1 MKDIKMAMIS
11 CKECGA
17 EISDKAVACPKCG
30 AEMAKGKTRSTLST
44 IVIVGVIL
52 VALFFAMDAM
62 FSTSKREQADFEKSI
77 ERTQRA
83 VDRINQLNGR

>member
-1 MKDIKMAMIS
+1 MAIIS
-11 CKECGA
+11 CKECNA

-30 AEMAKGKTRSTLST
+30 AEMAKGKARGALST

-62 FSTSKREQADFEKSI
+62 FSTNKREQEAFERSI
-77 ERTQRA
+77 ERSQRA
-83 VDRINQLNGR
+83 VDRLNQLNGR